1 MTLLEFQCQHRFA
14 HGFQLDVGFESNHH
28 FTALFGPSGSGK
40 TTILNAIAGFF
51 RPARG
56 VVRLSAALLETPS
69 GVWVPPERRKI
80 GFVFQDALLFPH
92 LTVEGTCVWAATL
105 RKRPPRRLTAERSKC
120 WNSVHFSAATPII
133 APAAR
138 NSAWP
143 SDGPLRG
150 QELLLMD
157 EPLASLDD
165 PLKGRVLGYL
175 DGPWRSGRC
184 RCSYVTHSQAEV
196 RRAAGWVIVVQDG
209 RLVGA
214 GSPDERIG
222 AACPAGVD
230 QLDRALSI
238 CLRIDRLSA
247 AENHCLA
254 HIGERTVILPP
265 NLSPSGS
272 RGIHTVS
279 PRRRDAFVA
288 KDVSGLSG
296 AQPLARPYLPH
307 SVPGKCRLRGRR
319 YRADS
324 VGRNHAP
331 ALAEL
336 QLAVGCNVTCLLK
349 AHSVTLA

>member
-56 VVRLSAALLETPS
+56 VVRLSGRALLETPS

-92 LTVEGTCVWAATL
+92 LTVEGNL
-105 RKRPPRRLTAERSKC
+105 RYGLPRCGKRPPAAYCRAVEVLELSSLLRRYPHNLSGGEKQRVALGR
-120 WNSVHFSAATPII
+120 AL
-133 APAAR
+133 
-138 NSAWP
+138 
-143 SDGPLRG
+143 LRG
-150 QELLLMD
+150 PELLLMD

-175 DGPWRSGRC
+175 ERAVAEWQVPVL
-184 RCSYVTHSQAEV
+184 YVTHSQAEV

-214 GSPDERIG
+214 GSPD
-222 AACPAGVD
+222 D
-230 QLDRALSI
+230 ALVQPVPLAWTNSTGPVNL
-238 CLRIDRLSA
+238 LRIDRLSA

-272 RGIHTVS
+272 A
-279 PRRRDAFVA
+279 AFIQFRPADVMLSRE
-288 KDVSGLSG
+288 DVSGLSRATTCPAVSAAFCAWKMPSSWPSISG
-296 AQPLARPYLPH
+296 RFCGQKSRTRRWPNCNWR
-307 SVPGKCRLRGRR
+307 SVATS
-319 YRADS
+319 RA
-324 VGRNHAP
+324 
-331 ALAEL
+331 
-336 QLAVGCNVTCLLK
+336 C
-349 AHSVTLA
+349 